1 MNSNLALALLKH
13 PSAMLDS
20 LLKEWAQYLE
30 SPEYEQERERAKKLD
45 DDDEEGHNEKRRQ
58 NELRM
63 KVHILRNQVR
73 KAAHLHGQLRRK
85 ERVWHKLWDKD
96 KALYDSWASGELN
109 KELDECTRAHG
120 YGKVESTGEVLKA
133 AGFPRGPISLSA

>member
-1 MNSNLALALLKH
+1 MNTNLALALLKH

-30 SPEYEQERERAKKLD
+30 SPEYQQERERSKKLH

-58 NELRM
+58 NELRL

-73 KAAHLHGQLRRK
+73 KAAHLWQQLARK
-85 ERVWHKLWDKD
+85 ERVWHKLRDKD
-96 KALYDSWASGELN
+96 KALYESWASGELN
-109 KELDECTRAHG
+109 KELDKCTRAHG

-133 AGFPRGPISLSA
+133 AGFPRGPKSLSA